1 MYNIFVS
8 TTVKTFSSLQVV
20 FNRPS
25 RNIYLKPGFARFIP
39 CDIVYTFY
47 LLILVLF

>member
-1 MYNIFVS
+1 MPMSKNVNNDVSKDSPVDCRGNCRMYNIFVS

-25 RNIYLKPGFARFIP
+25 RNIY
-39 CDIVYTFY
+39 
-47 LLILVLF
+47 